1 MRLHHREI
9 GEGKPFVILHGLF
22 GSSDNWQYH
31 AKRLA
36 DYFRLILLDLRN
48 HGQSPWSTDFSY
60 PLMVEDVREK
70 LDELGIQKCI
80 MLGHSMGGKVA
91 MHFAQHYPERL
102 SKLIVVDMGIKR
114 YPMHHQHV
122 LAGIHS
128 VDLTQINTRS
138 DAGNNI
144 RKHIDSEDVVQF
156 ILKNLYWKEK
166 GQLAWRMN
174 VEVLEKQM
182 PEILEAL
189 PDGEILTQTLFV
201 KGELSNYVLEEDRA
215 FIMDQFPDGEIVS
228 IPNAGHWVHAEQ
240 PERFLEAILGFC
252 LR

>member
-1 MRLHHREI
+1 MQLHHREI
-9 GEGKPFVILHGLF
+9 GEGRPFVILHGLF

-36 DYFRLILLDLRN
+36 EYFRVILIDLRN
-48 HGQSPWSTDFSY
+48 HGHSPWSKDFSY
-60 PLMVEDVREK
+60 HLMMEDVREK
-70 LDELGIQKCI
+70 LEELGIQKCI
-80 MLGHSMGGKVA
+80 LLGHSMGGKVA

-102 SKLIVVDMGIKR
+102 LKLIVVDMGIKR

-128 VDLTQINTRS
+128 VQLSQIKTRGE
-138 DAGNNI
+138 AAENI
-144 RKHIDSEDVVQF
+144 RKHIDSEEVIQF

-174 VEVLEKQM
+174 VEVLEEQM
-182 PEILEAL
+182 SEILEAL
-189 PDGEILTQTLFV
+189 PEGEVLTQTLFM
-201 KGELSNYVLEEDRA
+201 KGGLSNYILEEDSEH
-215 FIMDQFPDGEIVS
+215 ILDQFPDGEIVT
-228 IPNAGHWVHAEQ
+228 IPNAGHWVHAEA
-240 PERFLEAILGFC
+240 PDAFVNAVLSFC